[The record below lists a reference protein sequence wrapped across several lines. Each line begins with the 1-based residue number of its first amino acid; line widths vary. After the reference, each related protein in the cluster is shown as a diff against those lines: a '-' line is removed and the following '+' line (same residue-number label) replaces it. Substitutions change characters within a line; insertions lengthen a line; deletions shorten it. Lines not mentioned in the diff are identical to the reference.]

1 MARIFAL
8 LTDNE
13 QPLVRAARALII
25 GAASV
30 AITAV
35 ANALTSGELAVPAE
49 AAWLVPTLTA
59 ALLGL
64 DKFLR
69 GRA

>member
-1 MARIFAL
+1 MKIVL
-8 LTDNE
+8 DWLSDNE
-13 QPLVRAARALII
+13 QPIVRGLRALII

-49 AAWLVPTLTA
+49 AAWLVPMLSA

-69 GRA
+69 GRS

>member
-1 MARIFAL
+1 MKFLSI

-13 QPLVRAARALII
+13 QPIIRAARALLI

-35 ANALTSGELAVPAE
+35 ANALTSGELAVPVE
-49 AAWLVPTLTA
+49 AAWIVPMLTSV
-59 ALLGL
+59 LLGL
-64 DKFLR
+64 DKWLR